1 MRILRRVSLV
11 TVAVA
16 VLSMS
21 VVASATADRPAS
33 GSETEAMV
41 ADWDFD
47 PDCVDARISTADLSW
62 GAFTATNADGCP
74 GASGFVI
81 VRLAGAAWSSAFQG
95 STNGGACEQI
105 GVPTN
110 VGVDLGV
117 CSPASSRRYMACA
130 KGFGSSKRLP
140 LVSRPS
146 TCTNGGIQTSMAEL
160 WILKQLHW
168 SSWGGSQARGSGY
181 KYAAHYYPGYSGRPV
196 TVEAF
201 GISYSCGRS
210 KPFYTRIRITGKAWE
225 MRSKPFGGGAWQT
238 TPMPAFSYV
247 VKTYAAKC

>member
-1 MRILRRVSLV
+1 MMGAV
-11 TVAVA
+11 VAA
-16 VLSMS
+16 MSMS
-21 VVASATADRPAS
+21 VVAVATADRPAS
-33 GSETEAMV
+33 TSETAAMV

-47 PDCVDARISTADLSW
+47 PACVDARISTVDSSW
-62 GAFTATNADGCP
+62 GAFTATNANGCP
-74 GASGFVI
+74 NASGFVI
-81 VRLAGAAWSSAFQG
+81 VRLAEGAWSSAFQG
-95 STNGGACEQI
+95 STNGGACQQL
-105 GVPTN
+105 GVPTS

-117 CSPASSRRYMACA
+117 CSPASGRRFMACA

-146 TCTNGGIQTSMAEL
+146 TCTNGGLQTSMAEL
-160 WILKQLHW
+160 WILKRLHW

-201 GISYSCGRS
+201 GVSYSCGRS
-210 KPFYTRIRITGKAWE
+210 KPFYTRIRITGKAWN
-225 MRSKPFGGGAWQT
+225 MRSQPFGGGAWQT